1 MVEHVFNTHSFLFT
15 LQDDNVNTSG
25 YIIEYYISP
34 EKNEEITILDI
45 EITISRLSFKV
56 ITPDNKKITLQYMRV
71 LKIFNKDGE
80 LIWDDSEKDLSN
92 IKVIEG
98 YN

>member
-15 LQDDNVNTSG
+15 LQCDKINTSG

-34 EKNEEITILDI
+34 EKSEEITVLDI
-45 EITISRLSFKV
+45 EITISRLSFK
-56 ITPDNKKITLQYMRV
+56 ITTPDNKKMTLQYMRV
-71 LKIFNKDGE
+71 LRIFNQKKE

-92 IKVIEG
+92 IKVIKG

>member
-15 LQDDNVNTSG
+15 LQDDKIDTSG

-34 EKNEEITILDI
+34 QKSECIQIKNI

-56 ITPDNKKITLQYMRV
+56 ITQNNDKITLQYMRV
-71 LKIFNKDGE
+71 LKIFNKNKE

-92 IKVIEG
+92 VKIIEG

>member
-15 LQDDNVNTSG
+15 LQDDKVNTSG
-25 YIIEYYISP
+25 YIIEYYSSP
-34 EKNEEITILDI
+34 QEKEEIIIKDI

-56 ITPDNKKITLQYMRV
+56 VTLDNKKITLQYMRV
-71 LKIFNKDGE
+71 LRIFNANKE

-92 IKVIEG
+92 IKIING

>member
-15 LQDDNVNTSG
+15 LQDDKINTLG
-25 YIIEYYISP
+25 YTLEYYISP
-34 EKNEEITILDI
+34 DKNEIITIKKI
-45 EITISRLSFKV
+45 EVTTSRLSFKV
-56 ITPDNKKITLQYMRV
+56 ITNENKKISLQYMRV
-71 LKIFNKDGE
+71 LKIFNKNKE